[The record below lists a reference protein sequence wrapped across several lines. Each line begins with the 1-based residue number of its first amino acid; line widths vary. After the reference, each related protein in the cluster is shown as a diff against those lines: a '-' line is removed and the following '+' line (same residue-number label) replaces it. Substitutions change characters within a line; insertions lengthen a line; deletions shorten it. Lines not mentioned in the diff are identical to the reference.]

1 MTGYVTGRPD
11 GERDRCRAALL
22 KLRMIGAPSGAGEP
36 YERQADPTEMSRLV
50 ERATSEVIDS
60 LRQAGSDIGATRSSR
75 MAHFLEYRMRRL
87 RAAADDAVT
96 AARSG
101 SVPVLRRQIVGFDAL
116 TDALWQVQTSLQDT
130 GRDGRPGAGGRS

>member
-22 KLRMIGAPSGAGEP
+22 KLRMIGHTAPGGSAEP
-36 YERQADPTEMSRLV
+36 YERQADPAEMSRLV

-60 LRQAGSDIGATRSSR
+60 LRQAGSDIGATRSTR

-101 SVPVLRRQIVGFDAL
+101 SVPVLRRQILGFDAL
-116 TDALWQVQTSLQDT
+116 TDALWQVQSSLQDT
-130 GRDGRPGAGGRS
+130 ESDERPSV